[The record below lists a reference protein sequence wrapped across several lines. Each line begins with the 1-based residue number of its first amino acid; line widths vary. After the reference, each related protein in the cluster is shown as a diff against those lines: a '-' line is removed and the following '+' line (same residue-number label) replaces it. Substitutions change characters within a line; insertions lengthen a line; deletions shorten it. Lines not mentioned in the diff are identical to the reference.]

1 MLPYQ
6 ISSRILALLTGTGV
20 AASHSNFVR
29 GVSSCPF
36 QKLLMVLLLGITDLQ
51 ILLLGLPARG
61 GILLLFSPSLKLSPI
76 WDGVGTQGDSEK
88 FFDIQSPYQ
97 RPPPRCYGAAEQL
110 WGVFRAHGRA
120 CQCHPHSRV
129 QSAVFPCAA
138 AVKGSGLCPTKWS
151 FPGLSSQQGSPQE
164 PLGISWKQW
173 E

>member
-1 MLPYQ
+1 
-6 ISSRILALLTGTGV
+6 
-20 AASHSNFVR
+20 
-29 GVSSCPF
+29 
-36 QKLLMVLLLGITDLQ
+36 MVLLLGITDLQ